1 MCDAYLSLAGIFI
14 LGTLSIMTVDKYLHT
29 KCFFPFL
36 ILREGFTLNNKHL
49 LLHYIAVL
57 HCNKDKHVHRYHKG
71 RRVKT

>member
-36 ILREGFTLNNKHL
+36 ILREGYFESYELRASFNKGL
-49 LLHYIAVL
+49 CFLDNQYLY
-57 HCNKDKHVHRYHKG
+57 K
-71 RRVKT
+71 